1 MKKGSIT
8 TRFRIYILIPLLSFA
23 ILLSFMFF
31 VLFKNYA
38 TEYQQN
44 QLLKQAQNI
53 SEALS
58 ATNITHMNMGGMGM
72 YLRFLYQSMEEEVW
86 IIDRDLQIVTRGRGG
101 IVYQQLPDKAKQLV
115 LDVFEGKSS
124 INDGFNLYLDDESI
138 TVGTPLYD
146 SSQIVGVVLV
156 HTKLENVDTWMNQGM
171 IFLLISLIVGMSISF
186 LAAWMLSKRF
196 TKPLIEMSRMTSQI
210 ASGET
215 DVTVNYQYEDELGTL
230 ALSLNDMAIQLKQAS
245 SQRSEMERL
254 RKNFIAS
261 VSHELK
267 TPVTVLSGAI
277 ESLLDQ
283 MVKPKDIDS
292 YYEKMQRNVLVL
304 KRLISDLLELTRLDS
319 PDFTFE
325 KHPIDTLRI
334 METCLFNAELS
345 GVEKQIRWEV
355 DVQTM
360 PSMIGDEDRITQL
373 FTILLDNAIQYS
385 YPGKRISIVYHVEN
399 NQLIIED
406 EGEGIDAADL
416 PHIFDQFYK
425 GRSEQ
430 GRGSGLGLALASQ
443 IARVHHLD
451 LRIESEKGVYTRVIV
466 QFGGSHELL

>member
-1 MKKGSIT
+1 MKQGSIT
-8 TRFRIYILIPLLSFA
+8 NRFRWYILIPLLSFA

-44 QLLKQAQNI
+44 QLISQAQNI

-58 ATNITHMNMGGMGM
+58 STSTHMSMGGMGM

-86 IIDRDLQIVTRGRGG
+86 VVDKDLQIVTRGRGA
-101 IVYQQLPDKAKQLV
+101 ITYQQLPEEAKQLV
-115 LDVFEGKSS
+115 LEVFEGKSS
-124 INDGFNLYLDDESI
+124 INEGFNLYLDDESI
-138 TVGTPLYD
+138 TVGTPLYV

-156 HTKLENVDTWMNQGM
+156 HTKVENVDTWVNQGL
-171 IFLLISLIVGMSISF
+171 IYLLISLLIGMSISF
-186 LAAWMLSKRF
+186 VAAWLLSKRF
-196 TKPLIEMSRMTSQI
+196 TKPLIEMSQMTSQI
-210 ASGET
+210 ASGKT
-215 DVTVNYQYEDELGTL
+215 DVTVNYRYEDELGTL
-230 ALSLNDMAIQLKQAS
+230 AQSLNHMALQLKQAS
-245 SQRSEMERL
+245 HQRFEMERL

-277 ESLLDQ
+277 ESLMDR
-283 MVKPKDIDS
+283 MVETEDIDS

-325 KHPIDTLRI
+325 KQRVNTYEI
-334 METCLFNAELS
+334 MDHCLFNAQLS
-345 GVEKQIRWEV
+345 GSEKKIHWHV
-355 DVQTM
+355 DVKEM
-360 PSMIGDEDRITQL
+360 PQMLGDEDRLTQL

-385 YPGKRISIVYHVEN
+385 YPDKVISVIYRPEER
-399 NQLIIED
+399 QLIFED
-406 EGEGIDAADL
+406 EGEGIDEHDL

-425 GRSEQ
+425 GKSEQ
-430 GRGSGLGLALASQ
+430 GRGSGLGLALASK
-443 IARVHHLD
+443 IAKVHDLD

-466 QFGGSHELL
+466 QFGGNS

>member
-1 MKKGSIT
+1 MKQGSIT
-8 TRFRIYILIPLLSFA
+8 NRFRWYILIPLLSFA

-44 QLLKQAQNI
+44 QLISQAQNI

-58 ATNITHMNMGGMGM
+58 STSTHMSMGGMGM

-86 IIDRDLQIVTRGRGG
+86 VVDKDLQIVTRGRGA
-101 IVYQQLPDKAKQLV
+101 ITYQQLPEEAKQLV
-115 LDVFEGKSS
+115 LEVFEGKSS
-124 INDGFNLYLDDESI
+124 INEGFNLYLDDESI
-138 TVGTPLYD
+138 TVGTPLYV

-156 HTKLENVDTWMNQGM
+156 HTKVENVDTWVNQGL
-171 IFLLISLIVGMSISF
+171 IYLLISLLIGMSISF
-186 LAAWMLSKRF
+186 VAAWLLSKRF
-196 TKPLIEMSRMTSQI
+196 TKPLIEMSQMTSQI

-215 DVTVNYQYEDELGTL
+215 DVTVNYRYEDELGTL
-230 ALSLNDMAIQLKQAS
+230 AQSLNHMAVQLKQAS
-245 SQRSEMERL
+245 NQRFEMERL

-277 ESLLDQ
+277 ESLMDR
-283 MVKPKDIDS
+283 MVDTEDIES

-325 KHPIDTLRI
+325 KQRVNTYEI
-334 METCLFNAELS
+334 MDHCLFNAQLS
-345 GVEKQIRWEV
+345 GSEKKIHWHV
-355 DVQTM
+355 DVKEM
-360 PSMIGDEDRITQL
+360 PQMLGDEDRLTQL

-385 YPGKRISIVYHVEN
+385 YPDKVISVIYRPEER
-399 NQLIIED
+399 QLIFED
-406 EGEGIDAADL
+406 EGEGIDEHDL

-425 GRSEQ
+425 GKSEQ
-430 GRGSGLGLALASQ
+430 GRGSGLGLALASK
-443 IARVHHLD
+443 IAKVHDLN

-466 QFGGSHELL
+466 QFGGNS

>member
-1 MKKGSIT
+1 MKQGSIT
-8 TRFRIYILIPLLSFA
+8 NRFRWYILIPLLSFA

-44 QLLKQAQNI
+44 QLISQAQNI

-58 ATNITHMNMGGMGM
+58 STSTHMSMGGMGM

-86 IIDRDLQIVTRGRGG
+86 VVDKDLQIVTRGRGA
-101 IVYQQLPDKAKQLV
+101 ITYQQLPEEAKQLV
-115 LDVFEGKSS
+115 TEVFEGKSS
-124 INDGFNLYLDDESI
+124 INEGFNLYLDDESI
-138 TVGTPLYD
+138 TVGTPLYV

-156 HTKLENVDTWMNQGM
+156 HTKVENVDTWVNQGL
-171 IFLLISLIVGMSISF
+171 IYLLISLLIGMSISF
-186 LAAWMLSKRF
+186 VAAWLLSRRF
-196 TKPLIEMSRMTSQI
+196 TKPLIEMSQMTSQI

-215 DVTVNYQYEDELGTL
+215 DVTVNYRYEDELGTL
-230 ALSLNDMAIQLKQAS
+230 AQSLNHMAVQLKQAS
-245 SQRSEMERL
+245 NQRFEMERL

-277 ESLLDQ
+277 ESLMDR
-283 MVKPKDIDS
+283 MVDTEDIES

-325 KHPIDTLRI
+325 KQRVNTYEI
-334 METCLFNAELS
+334 MDHCLFNAQLS
-345 GVEKQIRWEV
+345 GSEKKIHWHV
-355 DVQTM
+355 DVKEM
-360 PSMIGDEDRITQL
+360 PQMLGDEDRLTQL

-385 YPGKRISIVYHVEN
+385 YPDKVISVIYRPEDR
-399 NQLIIED
+399 QLLFED
-406 EGEGIDAADL
+406 EGEGIDEHDL

-425 GRSEQ
+425 GKSEQ
-430 GRGSGLGLALASQ
+430 GRGSGLGLALASK
-443 IARVHHLD
+443 IAKVHDLD

-466 QFGGSHELL
+466 QFGGNS

>member
-1 MKKGSIT
+1 MKQGSIT
-8 TRFRIYILIPLLSFA
+8 NRFRWYILIPLLSFA

-44 QLLKQAQNI
+44 QLISQAQNI

-58 ATNITHMNMGGMGM
+58 STSTHMSMGGMGM

-86 IIDRDLQIVTRGRGG
+86 VVDKDLQIVTRGRGA
-101 IVYQQLPDKAKQLV
+101 ITYQQLPEEAKQLV
-115 LDVFEGKSS
+115 LEVFEGKSS
-124 INDGFNLYLDDESI
+124 INEGFNLYLDDESI
-138 TVGTPLYD
+138 TVGTPLYV

-156 HTKLENVDTWMNQGM
+156 HTKVENVDTWVNQGL
-171 IFLLISLIVGMSISF
+171 IYLLISLLIGMSISF
-186 LAAWMLSKRF
+186 LAAWLLSKRF
-196 TKPLIEMSRMTSQI
+196 TKPLIEMSQMTSQI

-215 DVTVNYQYEDELGTL
+215 DVTVNYRYEDELGTL
-230 ALSLNDMAIQLKQAS
+230 AQSLNHMAVQLKQAS
-245 SQRSEMERL
+245 NQRFEMERL

-277 ESLLDQ
+277 ESLMDR
-283 MVKPKDIDS
+283 MVDTEDIES
-292 YYEKMQRNVLVL
+292 YYGKMQRNVLVL

-325 KHPIDTLRI
+325 KQRVNTYEI
-334 METCLFNAELS
+334 MDHCLFNAQLS
-345 GVEKQIRWEV
+345 GSEKKIHWHV
-355 DVQTM
+355 DVKEM
-360 PSMIGDEDRITQL
+360 PQMLGDEDRLTQL

-385 YPGKRISIVYHVEN
+385 YPDKVISVIYRPEER
-399 NQLIIED
+399 QLIFED
-406 EGEGIDAADL
+406 EGEGIDEHDL

-425 GRSEQ
+425 GKSEQ
-430 GRGSGLGLALASQ
+430 GRGSGLGLALASK
-443 IARVHHLD
+443 IARVHDLN

-466 QFGGSHELL
+466 QFGGNS

>member
-1 MKKGSIT
+1 MKQGSIT
-8 TRFRIYILIPLLSFA
+8 NRFRWYILIPLLSFA

-31 VLFKNYA
+31 LLFKNYA

-44 QLLKQAQNI
+44 QLISQAQNI
-53 SEALS
+53 SEALTS
-58 ATNITHMNMGGMGM
+58 TSTHMSMGGMGM

-86 IIDRDLQIVTRGRGG
+86 VVDKDLQIVTRGRGA
-101 IVYQQLPDKAKQLV
+101 ITYQQLPEEAKQLV
-115 LDVFEGKSS
+115 TEVFEGKSS
-124 INDGFNLYLDDESI
+124 INEGFNLYLDDESI
-138 TVGTPLYD
+138 TVGTPLYV

-156 HTKLENVDTWMNQGM
+156 HTKVENVDTWVNQGL
-171 IFLLISLIVGMSISF
+171 IYLLISLLIGMSISF
-186 LAAWMLSKRF
+186 VAAWLLSRRF
-196 TKPLIEMSRMTSQI
+196 TKPLIEMSQMTSQI

-215 DVTVNYQYEDELGTL
+215 DVTVNYRYEDELGTL
-230 ALSLNDMAIQLKQAS
+230 AQSLNHMAVQLKQAS
-245 SQRSEMERL
+245 NQRFEMERL

-277 ESLLDQ
+277 ESLMDR
-283 MVKPKDIDS
+283 MVDTEDIES

-325 KHPIDTLRI
+325 KQRVNTYEI
-334 METCLFNAELS
+334 MDHCLFNAQLS
-345 GVEKQIRWEV
+345 GSEKKIHWHV
-355 DVQTM
+355 DVKEM
-360 PSMIGDEDRITQL
+360 PQMLGDEDRLTQL

-385 YPGKRISIVYHVEN
+385 YPDKVISVIYRPEER
-399 NQLIIED
+399 QLIFED
-406 EGEGIDAADL
+406 EGEGIDEHDL

-425 GRSEQ
+425 GKSEQ
-430 GRGSGLGLALASQ
+430 GRGSGLGLALASK
-443 IARVHHLD
+443 IARVHDLN

-466 QFGGSHELL
+466 QFGGNS

>member
-1 MKKGSIT
+1 MKQGSIT
-8 TRFRIYILIPLLSFA
+8 NRFRWYILIPLLSFA

-44 QLLKQAQNI
+44 QLISQAQNI

-58 ATNITHMNMGGMGM
+58 STSTHMSMGGMGM

-86 IIDRDLQIVTRGRGG
+86 VVDKDLQIVTRGRGA
-101 IVYQQLPDKAKQLV
+101 ITYQQLPEEAKQLV
-115 LDVFEGKSS
+115 TEVFEGKSS
-124 INDGFNLYLDDESI
+124 INEGFNLYLDDESI
-138 TVGTPLYD
+138 TVGTPLYV

-156 HTKLENVDTWMNQGM
+156 HTKVENVDTWVNQGL
-171 IFLLISLIVGMSISF
+171 IYLLISLLIGMSISF
-186 LAAWMLSKRF
+186 VAAWLLSRRF
-196 TKPLIEMSRMTSQI
+196 TKPLIEMSQMTSQI

-215 DVTVNYQYEDELGTL
+215 DVTVNYRYEDELGTL
-230 ALSLNDMAIQLKQAS
+230 AQSLNHMAVQLKQAS
-245 SQRSEMERL
+245 NQRFEMERL

-277 ESLLDQ
+277 ESLMDR
-283 MVKPKDIDS
+283 MVDTEDIES

-325 KHPIDTLRI
+325 KQRVNTYEI
-334 METCLFNAELS
+334 MDHCLFNAQLS
-345 GVEKQIRWEV
+345 GSEKKIHWHV
-355 DVQTM
+355 DVKEM
-360 PSMIGDEDRITQL
+360 PQMLGDEDRLTQL

-385 YPGKRISIVYHVEN
+385 YPDKVISVIYRPEER
-399 NQLIIED
+399 QLIFED
-406 EGEGIDAADL
+406 EGEGIDEHDL

-425 GRSEQ
+425 GKSEQ
-430 GRGSGLGLALASQ
+430 GRGSGLGLALASK
-443 IARVHHLD
+443 IAKVHDLD

-466 QFGGSHELL
+466 QFGGNS

>member
-1 MKKGSIT
+1 MKQGSIT
-8 TRFRIYILIPLLSFA
+8 NRFRWYILIPLLSFA

-44 QLLKQAQNI
+44 QLISQAQNI

-58 ATNITHMNMGGMGM
+58 STSTHMSMGGMGM

-86 IIDRDLQIVTRGRGG
+86 VVDKDLQIVTRGRGA
-101 IVYQQLPDKAKQLV
+101 ITYQQLPEEAKQLV
-115 LDVFEGKSS
+115 TEVFEGKSS
-124 INDGFNLYLDDESI
+124 INEGFNLYLDDESI
-138 TVGTPLYD
+138 TVGTPLYV

-156 HTKLENVDTWMNQGM
+156 HTKVENVDTWVNQGL
-171 IFLLISLIVGMSISF
+171 IYLLISLLIGMSISF
-186 LAAWMLSKRF
+186 VAAWLLSRRF
-196 TKPLIEMSRMTSQI
+196 TKPLIEMSQMTSQI

-215 DVTVNYQYEDELGTL
+215 DVTVNYRYEDELGTL
-230 ALSLNDMAIQLKQAS
+230 AQSLNHMAVQLKQAS
-245 SQRSEMERL
+245 NQRFEMERL

-277 ESLLDQ
+277 ESLMDR
-283 MVKPKDIDS
+283 MVDTEDIES

-325 KHPIDTLRI
+325 KQRVNTYEI
-334 METCLFNAELS
+334 MDHCLFNAQLS
-345 GVEKQIRWEV
+345 GSEKKIHWHV
-355 DVQTM
+355 DVKEM
-360 PSMIGDEDRITQL
+360 PQMLGDEDRLTQL

-385 YPGKRISIVYHVEN
+385 YPDKVISVIYRPEER
-399 NQLIIED
+399 QLIFED
-406 EGEGIDAADL
+406 EGEGIDEHDL

-425 GRSEQ
+425 GKSEQ
-430 GRGSGLGLALASQ
+430 GRGSGLGLALASK
-443 IARVHHLD
+443 IARVHDLN

-466 QFGGSHELL
+466 QFGGNS

>member
-1 MKKGSIT
+1 MKQGSIT
-8 TRFRIYILIPLLSFA
+8 NRFRWYILIPLLSFA

-44 QLLKQAQNI
+44 QLISQAQNI

-58 ATNITHMNMGGMGM
+58 STSTHMSMGGMGM

-86 IIDRDLQIVTRGRGG
+86 VVDKDFQILTRGRGA
-101 IVYQQLPDKAKQLV
+101 ISYQQLPEEAKQLV
-115 LDVFEGKSS
+115 TEVFEGKSS
-124 INDGFNLYLDDESI
+124 INEGFNLYLDDESI
-138 TVGTPLYD
+138 TVGTPLYV

-156 HTKLENVDTWMNQGM
+156 HTKVENVDTWVNQGLIYLM
-171 IFLLISLIVGMSISF
+171 ISLLIGMSISF
-186 LAAWMLSKRF
+186 VAAWLLSKRF
-196 TKPLIEMSRMTSQI
+196 TKPLIEMSQMTSQI
-210 ASGET
+210 ASGKT
-215 DVTVNYQYEDELGTL
+215 DVTVNYRYEDELGTL
-230 ALSLNDMAIQLKQAS
+230 AQSLNHMALQLKQAS
-245 SQRSEMERL
+245 HQRFEMERL

-277 ESLLDQ
+277 ESLMDR
-283 MVKPKDIDS
+283 MVETEDIDS
-292 YYEKMQRNVLVL
+292 YYEKMQRNVFVL

-325 KHPIDTLRI
+325 KQRVDTYKI
-334 METCLFNAELS
+334 MEHCLFNAQFS
-345 GVEKQIRWEV
+345 GAEKKIHWHV
-355 DVQTM
+355 DVKSL
-360 PSMIGDEDRITQL
+360 PKILGDEDRLTQL

-385 YPGKRISIVYHVEN
+385 YPDKVISVIYRPEER
-399 NQLIIED
+399 QLLFED
-406 EGEGIDAADL
+406 EGEGIDEHDL

-425 GRSEQ
+425 GKSEQ
-430 GRGSGLGLALASQ
+430 GRGSGLGLALASK
-443 IARVHHLD
+443 IAKVHDLD

-466 QFGGSHELL
+466 QFGGNS

>member
-1 MKKGSIT
+1 MKQGSIT
-8 TRFRIYILIPLLSFA
+8 NRFRWYILIPLLSFA

-44 QLLKQAQNI
+44 QLISQAQNI

-58 ATNITHMNMGGMGM
+58 STSTHMSMGGMGM

-86 IIDRDLQIVTRGRGG
+86 VVDKDLQIVTRGRGA
-101 IVYQQLPDKAKQLV
+101 ITYQQLPEEAKQLV
-115 LDVFEGKSS
+115 TEVFEGKSS
-124 INDGFNLYLDDESI
+124 INEGFNLYLDDESI
-138 TVGTPLYD
+138 TVGTPLYV

-156 HTKLENVDTWMNQGM
+156 HTKVENVDTWVNQGL
-171 IFLLISLIVGMSISF
+171 IYLLISLLIGMSISF
-186 LAAWMLSKRF
+186 VAAWLLSKRF
-196 TKPLIEMSRMTSQI
+196 TKPLIEMSQMTSQI

-215 DVTVNYQYEDELGTL
+215 DVTVNYRYEDELGTL
-230 ALSLNDMAIQLKQAS
+230 AQSLNHMAVQLKQAS
-245 SQRSEMERL
+245 NQRFEMERL

-277 ESLLDQ
+277 ESLMDR
-283 MVKPKDIDS
+283 MVDTEDIES

-325 KHPIDTLRI
+325 KQRVNTYEI
-334 METCLFNAELS
+334 MDHCLFNAQLS
-345 GVEKQIRWEV
+345 GSEKKIHWHV
-355 DVQTM
+355 DVKEM
-360 PSMIGDEDRITQL
+360 PQMLGDEDRLTQL

-385 YPGKRISIVYHVEN
+385 YPDKVISVIYRPEER
-399 NQLIIED
+399 QLIFED
-406 EGEGIDAADL
+406 EGEGIDEHDL

-425 GRSEQ
+425 GKSEQ
-430 GRGSGLGLALASQ
+430 GRGSGLGLALASK
-443 IARVHHLD
+443 IARVHDLN

-466 QFGGSHELL
+466 QFGGNS

>member
-1 MKKGSIT
+1 MKQGSIT
-8 TRFRIYILIPLLSFA
+8 NRFRWYILIPLLSFA

-44 QLLKQAQNI
+44 QLISQAQNI

-58 ATNITHMNMGGMGM
+58 STSTHMSMGGMGM

-86 IIDRDLQIVTRGRGG
+86 VVDKDLQIVTRGRGA
-101 IVYQQLPDKAKQLV
+101 ITYQQLPEEAKQLV
-115 LDVFEGKSS
+115 LEVFEGKSS
-124 INDGFNLYLDDESI
+124 INEGFNLYLDDESI
-138 TVGTPLYD
+138 TVGTPLYV

-156 HTKLENVDTWMNQGM
+156 HTKVENVDTWVNQGL
-171 IFLLISLIVGMSISF
+171 IYLLISLLIGMSISF
-186 LAAWMLSKRF
+186 VAAWLLSKRF
-196 TKPLIEMSRMTSQI
+196 TKPLIEMSQMTSQI

-215 DVTVNYQYEDELGTL
+215 DVTVNYRYEDELGTL
-230 ALSLNDMAIQLKQAS
+230 AQSLNHMAVQLKQAS
-245 SQRSEMERL
+245 NQRFEMERL

-277 ESLLDQ
+277 ESLMDR
-283 MVKPKDIDS
+283 MVDTEDIES

-325 KHPIDTLRI
+325 KQRVNTYEI
-334 METCLFNAELS
+334 MDHCLFNAQLS
-345 GVEKQIRWEV
+345 GSEKKIHWHV
-355 DVQTM
+355 DVKEM
-360 PSMIGDEDRITQL
+360 PQMLGDEDRLTQL

-385 YPGKRISIVYHVEN
+385 YPDKVISVIYRPEER
-399 NQLIIED
+399 QLIFED
-406 EGEGIDAADL
+406 EGEGIDEHDL

-425 GRSEQ
+425 GKSEQ
-430 GRGSGLGLALASQ
+430 GRGSGLGLALASK
-443 IARVHHLD
+443 IARVHDLN

-466 QFGGSHELL
+466 QFGGNS

>member
-1 MKKGSIT
+1 MKQGSIT
-8 TRFRIYILIPLLSFA
+8 NRFRWYILIPLLSFA

-44 QLLKQAQNI
+44 QLISQAQNI

-58 ATNITHMNMGGMGM
+58 STSTHMSMGGMGM

-86 IIDRDLQIVTRGRGG
+86 VVDKDLQIVTRGRGA
-101 IVYQQLPDKAKQLV
+101 ITYQQLPEEAKQLV
-115 LDVFEGKSS
+115 LEVFEGKSS
-124 INDGFNLYLDDESI
+124 INEGFNLYLDDESI
-138 TVGTPLYD
+138 TVGTPLYV

-156 HTKLENVDTWMNQGM
+156 HTKVENVDTWVNQGL
-171 IFLLISLIVGMSISF
+171 IYLLISLLIGMSISF
-186 LAAWMLSKRF
+186 VAAWLLSRRF
-196 TKPLIEMSRMTSQI
+196 TKPLIEMSQMTSQI

-215 DVTVNYQYEDELGTL
+215 DVTVNYRYEDELGTL
-230 ALSLNDMAIQLKQAS
+230 AQSLNHMAVQLKQAS
-245 SQRSEMERL
+245 NQRFEMERL

-277 ESLLDQ
+277 ESLMDR
-283 MVKPKDIDS
+283 MVDTEDIES

-325 KHPIDTLRI
+325 KQRVNTYEI
-334 METCLFNAELS
+334 MDHCLFNAQLS
-345 GVEKQIRWEV
+345 GSEKKIHWHV
-355 DVQTM
+355 DVKEM
-360 PSMIGDEDRITQL
+360 PQMLGDEDRLTQL

-385 YPGKRISIVYHVEN
+385 YPDKVISVIYRPEDR
-399 NQLIIED
+399 QLLFED
-406 EGEGIDAADL
+406 EGEGIDEHDL

-425 GRSEQ
+425 GKSEQ
-430 GRGSGLGLALASQ
+430 GRGSGLGLALASK
-443 IARVHHLD
+443 IAKVHDLD

-466 QFGGSHELL
+466 QFGGNS

>member
-1 MKKGSIT
+1 MKQGSIT
-8 TRFRIYILIPLLSFA
+8 NRFRWYILIPLLSFA

-44 QLLKQAQNI
+44 QLISQAQNI

-58 ATNITHMNMGGMGM
+58 STSTHMSMGGMGM

-86 IIDRDLQIVTRGRGG
+86 VVDKDLQIVTRGRGA
-101 IVYQQLPDKAKQLV
+101 ITYQQLPEEAKQLV
-115 LDVFEGKSS
+115 LEVFEGKSS
-124 INDGFNLYLDDESI
+124 INEGFNLYLDDASI
-138 TVGTPLYD
+138 TVGTPLYV

-156 HTKLENVDTWMNQGM
+156 HTKVENVDTWVNQGL
-171 IFLLISLIVGMSISF
+171 IYLLISLLIGMSISF
-186 LAAWMLSKRF
+186 VAAWLLSKRF
-196 TKPLIEMSRMTSQI
+196 TKPLIEMSQMTSQI

-215 DVTVNYQYEDELGTL
+215 DVTVNYRYEDELGTL
-230 ALSLNDMAIQLKQAS
+230 AQSLNHMAVQLKQAS
-245 SQRSEMERL
+245 NQRFEMERL

-277 ESLLDQ
+277 ESLMDR
-283 MVKPKDIDS
+283 MVDTEDIES

-325 KHPIDTLRI
+325 KQRVNTYEI
-334 METCLFNAELS
+334 MDHCLFNAQLS
-345 GVEKQIRWEV
+345 GSEKKIHWHV
-355 DVQTM
+355 DVKEM
-360 PSMIGDEDRITQL
+360 PQMLGDEDRLTQL

-385 YPGKRISIVYHVEN
+385 YPDKVISVIYRPEER
-399 NQLIIED
+399 QLIFED
-406 EGEGIDAADL
+406 EGEGIDEHDL

-425 GRSEQ
+425 GKSEQ
-430 GRGSGLGLALASQ
+430 GRGSGLGLALASK
-443 IARVHHLD
+443 IARVHDLN

-466 QFGGSHELL
+466 QFGGNS

>member
-1 MKKGSIT
+1 MKQGSIT
-8 TRFRIYILIPLLSFA
+8 NRFRWYILIPLLSFA

-44 QLLKQAQNI
+44 QLISQAQNI
-53 SEALS
+53 SEALTS
-58 ATNITHMNMGGMGM
+58 TSTHMSMGGMGM

-86 IIDRDLQIVTRGRGG
+86 VVDKDLQIVTRGRGA
-101 IVYQQLPDKAKQLV
+101 ITYQQLPEEAKQLV
-115 LDVFEGKSS
+115 TEVFEGKSS
-124 INDGFNLYLDDESI
+124 INEGFNLYLDDESI
-138 TVGTPLYD
+138 TVGTPLYV

-156 HTKLENVDTWMNQGM
+156 HTKVENVDTWVNQGL
-171 IFLLISLIVGMSISF
+171 IYLLISLLIGMSISF
-186 LAAWMLSKRF
+186 VAAWLLSRRF
-196 TKPLIEMSRMTSQI
+196 TKPLIEMSQMTSQI

-215 DVTVNYQYEDELGTL
+215 DVTVNYRYEDELGTL
-230 ALSLNDMAIQLKQAS
+230 AQSLNHMAVQLKQAS
-245 SQRSEMERL
+245 NQRFEMERL

-277 ESLLDQ
+277 ESLMDR
-283 MVKPKDIDS
+283 MVDTEDIES

-325 KHPIDTLRI
+325 KQRVNTYEI
-334 METCLFNAELS
+334 MDHCLFNAQLS
-345 GVEKQIRWEV
+345 GSEKKIHWHV
-355 DVQTM
+355 DVKEM
-360 PSMIGDEDRITQL
+360 PQMLGDEDRLTQL

-385 YPGKRISIVYHVEN
+385 YPDKVISVIYRPEER
-399 NQLIIED
+399 QLIFED
-406 EGEGIDAADL
+406 EGEGIDEHDL

-425 GRSEQ
+425 GKSEQ
-430 GRGSGLGLALASQ
+430 GRGSGLGLALASK
-443 IARVHHLD
+443 IARVHDLN

-466 QFGGSHELL
+466 QFGGNS